1 MDTLASYD
9 ELPYDSLPLPE
20 TQPDFLAAVARLHGF
35 EAPDPRCARILEL
48 GCAQGGNLIP
58 LAWRWPESE
67 CIGVELSRVQAEA
80 GAAFI
85 AELGI
90 RNVRILHG
98 DLAALP
104 DDLGQ
109 FDYIIAHGVF
119 SWVPPAVQIALLE
132 VCRNHL
138 SKQGVAYV
146 SFNVA
151 AGWARLQPLRAALIE
166 RTPAGLPAPERY
178 DHALRVLGEL
188 EAEWSD
194 PVLLKEIAYLKS
206 AAPSY
211 LFHEYLAEFNV
222 PMAFG
227 EFASQLDAHGLR
239 YVGEAG
245 PRHAVVELEDAWGLI
260 PESMVGRWLDAEAA
274 LEEAHATRFRRAL
287 IARDDAPCA
296 QPPQAKALI
305 ILAFYTDL
313 RSDDE
318 IDLEEASEQ
327 RFVNPAGNTFPVNQ
341 PALKAALMALS
352 AAYPDALNY
361 PDLLA
366 AARQVLAEYEV
377 AGGVDEAAFHDALFQ
392 LVMAQGVMPTVV
404 AGSHAGNPG
413 DQPCAHALARLQA
426 KSPGWVV
433 SGARHVAL
441 ELDAPARIL
450 LGLLD
455 GSHSIDELA
464 AIMQATLA
472 QAGLERSLETIREL
486 THQQLWLFAR
496 HGLLTMHA
504 GDDRGCRLGGEDERC
519 TRY

>member
-35 EAPDPRCARILEL
+35 DAPDPSRARILEL

-67 CIGVELSRVQAEA
+67 CVGVELSRVQAEA

-119 SWVPPAVQIALLE
+119 SWVPPAVRQALLD
-132 VCRNHL
+132 VCRSHL
-138 SKQGVAYV
+138 SAQGVAYI

-151 AGWARLQPLRAALIE
+151 AGWQRLQALRAALID
-166 RTPAGLPAPERY
+166 RTPADLPAPERY
-178 DHALRVLGEL
+178 DRALRVLGEL
-188 EAEWSD
+188 EAEWTD
-194 PVLLKEIAYLKS
+194 PVLLKEIAYLQS

-211 LFHEYLAEFNV
+211 LFHEYLADFNT
-222 PMAFG
+222 PMAIG

-260 PESMVGRWLDAEAA
+260 PESMAGRWLDAEAA
-274 LEEAHATRFRRAL
+274 LDEAQACRFRRAL

-296 QPPQAKALI
+296 QPPQADALI
-305 ILAFYTDL
+305 SLAFYTDL

-318 IDLEEASEQ
+318 IDLEAASEQ
-327 RFVNPAGNTFPVNQ
+327 YFVNPAGNSFPVMQ
-341 PALKAALMALS
+341 PVMKAALMALS

-361 PDLLA
+361 SDLLS
-366 AARQVLAEYEV
+366 AARQVLDEYGV
-377 AGGVDEAAFHDALFQ
+377 AGDIDEAALRDALFQ
-392 LVMAQGVMPTVV
+392 LVMAHGVMPTVDLE
-404 AGSHAGNPG
+404 SHTGGPG
-413 DQPCAHALARLQA
+413 DHPCAHGLARLQA

-433 SGARHVAL
+433 SGTRHVAL
-441 ELDAPARIL
+441 ELDAPARSL
-450 LGLLD
+450 LTLLD
-455 GSHSIDELA
+455 GSHSIDELTDN
-464 AIMQATLA
+464 MQATLA
-472 QAGLERSLETIREL
+472 QSGLDRSRETIRDL
-486 THQQLWLFAR
+486 THRQLWLFAR
-496 HGLLTMHA
+496 QGLL
-504 GDDRGCRLGGEDERC
+504 LK
-519 TRY
+519 